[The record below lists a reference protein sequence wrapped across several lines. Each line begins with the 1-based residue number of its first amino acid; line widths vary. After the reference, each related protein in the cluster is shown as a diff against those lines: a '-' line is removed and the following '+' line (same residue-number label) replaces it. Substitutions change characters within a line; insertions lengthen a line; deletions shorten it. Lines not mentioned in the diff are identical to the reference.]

1 MNTAT
6 AQKLNPGMFSS
17 DTCEWSTPQELF
29 DALNRVFN
37 FTLDPCASPENAK
50 CRAFYTVEDNG
61 LGRDWGGHRVFMN
74 PPYGKAISQWVKKAH
89 DEANH
94 ALTVALLPA
103 RTDTRW
109 WHLYCENRFY
119 VLLKGRVNFSGKGS
133 APFPSAIVLFADI
146 PREARP

>member
-50 CRAFYTVEDNG
+50 CRNFYTVEETTDSNVV
-61 LGRDWGGHRVFMN
+61 GRGIGC
-74 PPYGKAISQWVKKAH
+74 
-89 DEANH
+89 
-94 ALTVALLPA
+94 L
-103 RTDTRW
+103 
-109 WHLYCENRFY
+109 
-119 VLLKGRVNFSGKGS
+119 
-133 APFPSAIVLFADI
+133 
-146 PREARP
+146 